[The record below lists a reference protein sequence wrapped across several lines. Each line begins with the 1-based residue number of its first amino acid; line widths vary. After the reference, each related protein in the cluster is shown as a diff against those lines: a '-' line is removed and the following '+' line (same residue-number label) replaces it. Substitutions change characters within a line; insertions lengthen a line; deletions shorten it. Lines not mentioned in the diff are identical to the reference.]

1 MRLLYTA
8 SFALLLCAATVT
20 GPSAQAQLLPS
31 VGLTG
36 GLNFGS
42 ISDAATVD
50 LDESTG
56 YHIGLFSDLGFGP
69 IGVRASL
76 MYVRAGNLGLPL
88 VGGGGDAVVSFIALP
103 LDLQYRAGTPL
114 VNPYGLIG
122 PELRFPLGDL
132 ADADARSVAM
142 ALNLGVGAQFG
153 AIIGPSVFAELRYAF
168 DVTGFFDDGVAGV
181 PASMDDSVRL
191 NMFYLRIGVGL

>member
-8 SFALLLCAATVT
+8 LLCVLMAGATVT
-20 GPSAQAQLLPS
+20 APTAQAQLLPS
-31 VGLTG
+31 FGLTG

-42 ISDAATVD
+42 LSDAATVD

-56 YHIGLFSDLGFGP
+56 YHIGVFSDFGFGP
-69 IGVRASL
+69 VGVRGSL
-76 MYVRAGNLGLPL
+76 MYVRAGNLGLPI

-103 LDLQYRAGTPL
+103 VDLQYRAGTPL
-114 VNPYGLIG
+114 VNPYALFG

-132 ADADARSVAM
+132 ADADARSVAV
-142 ALNLGVGAQFG
+142 ALNLGVGASFG
-153 AIIGPSVFAELRYAF
+153 AFIGPTVFAELRYAF

-181 PASMDDSVRL
+181 PASVDDSVKL
-191 NMFYLRIGVGL
+191 NIFYLRIGVGL